1 MRLHTLT
8 GVASVPAVQ
17 ALAVSGGLWLLLFIY
32 CNYALWRDP
41 HGAYFHSEQVYDL
54 GYSRVRQQEAR
65 AFLEQ
70 YSNWN
75 STSNEKST
83 SAPNSTV
90 SAPPPLHVGD
100 SPALCAAFTTVRR
113 EHPDAARYFSD
124 SVGSMLEGLTPQERA
139 AVNVSV
145 LFANADG
152 PALHPDFD
160 APWLAALVDHAAG
173 YEGMS
178 AAEIAELRRM
188 EASEDFQRKGVYD
201 YAYALD
207 RCYHETRA
215 PFIAVFEDDIIFAAD
230 WLARTLLGLQ
240 HLATAPADG
249 GPGWLYLR
257 LFYSETYMVWDAE
270 ADWWYGHLFV
280 TFALVSLTSAAVLVL
295 LHLLLRLRGGVGG
308 GGGGTVSH
316 HAGRRNFLHLRLDVP
331 TIAVLSLIVAPAFT
345 ALAFMAGK
353 YNLPMYALRGGSS
366 AIGSMLRGGHDRGLQ
381 RNADV
386 VPMDRQACCSQALVF
401 DRARVPELTAY
412 LRERGRG
419 QTDLMIEDYC
429 NERPLRRFAL
439 GEQAVQHL
447 GVRSSR
453 GGGGVQGNSVWA
465 FYFEES
471 RPEEVEQRKQKALE
485 SIDWAVFNASY
496 GTD

>member
-1 MRLHTLT
+1 MRLHSLT
-8 GVASVPAVQ
+8 GVASASAVQ
-17 ALAVSGGLWLLLFIY
+17 ALAVSGALWLLVFVY

-54 GYSRVRQQEAR
+54 GYSTVRRQQAR

-70 YSNWN
+70 YSDSN
-75 STSNEKST
+75 STT
-83 SAPNSTV
+83 
-90 SAPPPLHVGD
+90 PPPRRVGD
-100 SPALCAAFTTVRR
+100 RPALCAAFTTVRR

-124 SVGSMLEGLTPQERA
+124 SVGSMLEGLSPQERA

-152 PALHPDFD
+152 PALHPDFG
-160 APWLAALVDHAAG
+160 APWLSALVDHAAG

-178 AAEIAELRRM
+178 AAEIAELRHM
-188 EASEDFQRKGVYD
+188 EQSEDFQRKGVFD
-201 YAYALD
+201 YIYALE
-207 RCYHETRA
+207 RCHRETRA
-215 PFIAVFEDDIIFAAD
+215 PFIAVFEDDIVFAAD

-240 HLATAPADG
+240 RLATTPSEK

-270 ADWWYGHLFV
+270 ADWWYGHLFF
-280 TFALVSLTSAAVLVL
+280 TFALVSITSAAVLVL
-295 LHLLLRLRGGVGG
+295 LRLLMRLRGGGSG
-308 GGGGTVSH
+308 AATH
-316 HAGRRNFLHLRLDVP
+316 HPGRRSFLHLRLDMP
-331 TIAVLSLIVAPAFT
+331 TITVLSLIVAPAFT

-366 AIGSMLRGGHDRGLQ
+366 ALGSMLRDGHDGRLQ
-381 RNADV
+381 RDAGV

-401 DRARVPELTAY
+401 DRARVPELVAY
-412 LRERGRG
+412 LRGRGRG

-429 NERPLRRFAL
+429 NEKPLRRFAL

-471 RPEEVEQRKQKALE
+471 RAEELEERKRKALE
-485 SIDWAVFNASY
+485 SIDWGVFNASY
-496 GTD
+496 SSGT

>member
-17 ALAVSGGLWLLLFIY
+17 ALAVSGALWLLLFVY

-41 HGAYFHSEQVYDL
+41 HGAYFHSDQVYDL

-70 YSNWN
+70 YSTSN
-75 STSNEKST
+75 ST
-83 SAPNSTV
+83 AP
-90 SAPPPLHVGD
+90 APPPQHVGD
-100 SPALCAAFTTVRR
+100 RPALCVAFTTVRR

-124 SVGSMLEGLTPQERA
+124 SVGSMLEGLSSQERA
-139 AVNVSV
+139 AVSVNV
-145 LFANADG
+145 LFANAAG
-152 PALHPDFD
+152 PTLHPDFG
-160 APWLAALVDHAAG
+160 APWLDALVDHAAG
-173 YEGMS
+173 YEEMS
-178 AAEIAELRRM
+178 DLEVADLRRM
-188 EASEDFQRKGVYD
+188 EETEDFQRKGVFD
-201 YAYALD
+201 YVYALD
-207 RCYHETRA
+207 RCYRQTRA

-240 HLATAPADG
+240 RLVATAPADKG
-249 GPGWLYLR
+249 PGWLPGWLYLR

-295 LHLLLRLRGGVGG
+295 LRLLLRLRGNGG
-308 GGGGTVSH
+308 GPASH
-316 HAGRRNFLHLRLDVP
+316 HPGRRTFLHLRLDFP
-331 TIAVLSLIVAPAFT
+331 TITALSLIVAPAFT

-353 YNLPMYALRGGSS
+353 YNLPMYALRGRSS
-366 AIGSMLRGGHDRGLQ
+366 AVGSMLRSGQEGTLLRDAG
-381 RNADV
+381 V

-401 DRARVPELTAY
+401 NRARVAELTAY

-429 NERPLRRFAL
+429 NEKPLRRFAL

-465 FYFEES
+465 FYFEQS
-471 RPEEVEQRKQKALE
+471 RAEELEERKRKALE
-485 SIDWAVFNASY
+485 SIDWGAFNASY
-496 GTD
+496 DSFSSGEWGY